1 MDFVDNVIDSTSGTI
16 RSRAVFANKDEMF
29 VPGMFGRVQ
38 IPAGPPAEALLVP
51 DSAIGTDQTRK
62 FVYVVEADNSVK
74 QVYVTLG
81 PVFDGQRAVKE
92 GLTPESRVVVNG
104 LMRVRPGIK
113 VTPQEEGAAPPAPR
127 RRTAAK

>member
-1 MDFVDNVIDSTSGTI
+1 
-16 RSRAVFANKDEMF
+16 
-29 VPGMFGRVQ
+29 
-38 IPAGPPAEALLVP
+38 VP

-62 FVYVVEADNSVK
+62 FVYVVEADNSAK

-81 PVFDGQRAVKE
+81 SVFDGRRVVKD

-113 VTPQEEGAAPPAPR
+113 VTPQEEGAAPPVPGTP
-127 RRTAAK
+127 TAAK